1 MDRYTH
7 PQVLV
12 LSELIDQYLDD
23 MRFLRRL
30 SESTLRSFK
39 GQLYCLVQWIG
50 NRSACSLP
58 DIETGDIRS
67 AVVKSRKSG
76 VSPKSIGVQLS
87 VWRGFFR
94 WLRGK
99 DYLTSNPVDG
109 ISPPRSNSP
118 LPKALPVEMVLS
130 LIDFASKQAQ
140 NSWRALQDLAILDVL
155 YSTGLRVKE
164 LVDLDAKASRSS
176 LGWIDLCGWVHVTG
190 KRQKRRSVPI
200 GANALTSV
208 IQWLDQRILQLENMN
223 FPALFISGKGS
234 RISTNSVRRR
244 LAKIGVASGVGHL
257 HPHTLRHSFATH
269 MLARCHDIRAVQEM
283 LGHTSIKT
291 TQMYTSLDIEH
302 LKVALKRHHPTGLRR
317 GSISKVT
324 T

>member
-1 MDRYTH
+1 
-7 PQVLV
+7 LV
-12 LSELIDQYLDD
+12 LSELIDRYLDD
-23 MRFLRRL
+23 MRVLRRL

-39 GQLYCLVQWIG
+39 GQLSRLVQWIG
-50 NRSACSLP
+50 NRPACSLP
-58 DIETGDIRS
+58 DIGTGDIRG

-76 VSPKSIGVQLS
+76 VSPKSIVVQLS

-99 DYLTSNPVDG
+99 DYLKSNPVDG
-109 ISPPRSNSP
+109 ISPPRSGSP
-118 LPKALPVEMVLS
+118 LPRALPVDKVLN
-130 LIDFASKQAQ
+130 LIDFATEQAQ
-140 NSWRALQDLAILDVL
+140 KSWRALQDLAILDVL

-200 GANALTSV
+200 GANALQSV
-208 IQWLDQRILQLENMN
+208 FQWLDQRILQLGNLEL
-223 FPALFISGKGS
+223 PALFISGKGI

-244 LAKIGVASGVGHL
+244 LAKIGVASGIGHL

-269 MLARCHDIRAVQEM
+269 MLSRCHDIRAVQEM

-291 TQMYTSLDIEH
+291 TQRYTSLDIEH
-302 LKVALKRHHPTGLRR
+302 LKVALKRHHPSWARKQKPL
-317 GSISKVT
+317 VEA
-324 T
+324 